1 MTDSGWTL
9 HTLQEHLESQ
19 ICSVDR
25 RHTELRESD
34 NKAVD
39 IALTAQKEKAAAHNA
54 LLAAMKDQQAMF
66 CTKESAETHARAI
79 DQRLSALEKHQ
90 IADASKDKTI
100 GASGTLI
107 MQLLTA
113 ATLVIAIIVY
123 FANR

>member
-1 MTDSGWTL
+1 MTKSGWTL
-9 HTLQEHLESQ
+9 KTLQEHLESQ

-25 RHTELRESD
+25 RHSELAQER

-39 IALTAQKEKAAAHNA
+39 IALTAQKEKAAVHND
-54 LLAAMKDQQAMF
+54 LLGAMKDQAGQF
-66 CTKESAETHARAI
+66 YTKEQADMQTATFN
-79 DQRLSALEKHQ
+79 QRLMALERHQ
-90 IADASKDKTI
+90 IADQTKDKTI
-100 GASGTLI
+100 GGTAAMV